1 MNQPLYALLVAA
13 AMALSAC
20 GGGDGNDGSSEPSS
34 APNTNPGGSANT
46 TPAPNTAASGSAV
59 LPAEKTC
66 NLGNFQQE
74 ILDRINQARASS
86 RSCGGTVMPAAAP
99 LAWNG
104 LLFDAAAAHALDMAT
119 NNYFDHVSQDGR
131 SFSQRI
137 SAAGYSWSAAGENI
151 AAGQTSV
158 ERVMNA
164 WLDSPGHCI
173 NIMSSNFSEVG
184 VSCVRNDSAAYQLYW
199 AMELAYP
206 R

>member
-1 MNQPLYALLVAA
+1 MNKPLHALLLAIALV
-13 AMALSAC
+13 LSAC
-20 GGGDGNDGSSEPSS
+20 GGSDGDDGSSGASQS
-34 APNTNPGGSANT
+34 PNTDPGTGASA
-46 TPAPNTAASGSAV
+46 TPVPDTASAGSAV
-59 LPAEKTC
+59 LPPEKTC

-74 ILDRINQARASS
+74 MLDQINQARASS

-119 NNYFDHVSQDGR
+119 NNYFDHASQDGR

-173 NIMSSNFSEVG
+173 NIMSSNFSEVA
-184 VSCVRNDSAAYQLYW
+184 VSCVRNDSTTYQLYW
-199 AMELAYP
+199 AMELAHP